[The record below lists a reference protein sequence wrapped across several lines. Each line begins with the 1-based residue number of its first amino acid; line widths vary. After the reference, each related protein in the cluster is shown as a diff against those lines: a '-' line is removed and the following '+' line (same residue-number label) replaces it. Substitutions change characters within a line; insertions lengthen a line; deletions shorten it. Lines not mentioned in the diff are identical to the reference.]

1 MLSTEFRKFF
11 VLLIIGIAS
20 ISFQTTAQPIKELS
34 SSEIKI
40 ALQKLNTL
48 GSVLYIAAHPDD
60 ENTAVLSYFSY
71 GQKLRTGYLAL
82 TRGDGGQNLIGS
94 EQSELLG
101 VIRTQEL
108 LAARRTDGAEQFF
121 SRAVDFGYSKSSDET
136 LEIWDKQKILSD
148 VVWVIRKFKPDII
161 ITRFPTTGE
170 GGHGHHTASAILAL
184 EAFQLAADS
193 NIFREQLEFVSIWQT
208 KRIFW
213 NAWLPQ
219 YNESYKDSTGIIA
232 LDIGQYN
239 PLLGKSYVELAAL
252 SRTMHKS
259 QGFGAEGKRGEYFNY
274 FKLLQGEPA
283 QNDLLKNIDLSWSR
297 LAGSEKVSQLLM
309 EAEKK
314 FNLDDPSSILELLVQ
329 AYSELQKLDNSF
341 WREIKM
347 KELSEVI
354 KACSGIWLEAIA
366 DDYNSYPGGKI
377 HISTGIV
384 NRSKFPITLKNI
396 SLTYS
401 DKLNDLNI
409 ILLNGKFKKND
420 FQMMIPETIQYSQPY
435 WLVQQ
440 PTKGSFNIE
449 NQVEVG
455 MPENPSSLTAS
466 FILNLSGTEI
476 TYKIPVL
483 FRWVDQVEGEK
494 YRTIEITPPVT
505 VNIKDKVFLFADD
518 NPKQI
523 EVSIT
528 NHKDSTAGKLS
539 LNIPAEWKIEP
550 HDYSFSL
557 IKKNEEKSFSFK
569 IYPPVNEE
577 IADVAAIINIE
588 GKVYSKSLT
597 RINYSHIPI
606 QTLLPEANSKFVR
619 LHINKTIQNIGYIM
633 GSGDEIPDYLR
644 QLGYNCTILTDAD
657 IEQKDLSLF
666 DVIISGIRAYNTRD
680 QLINLQPKILDYI
693 FKGGTFL
700 SQYNTNRDILINPG
714 PYPFNI
720 SRERVTV
727 EDSPVNILTPNHI
740 ILNTPNEIKK
750 NDFDN
755 WIQERGLYFADKWDD
770 KYEAI
775 LGFRDSG
782 EKEQS
787 GGVLISKYGKGAF
800 IYTGL
805 SFFRQIPA
813 GVPGAMKLF
822 INLIS
827 YKNGNG

>member
-1 MLSTEFRKFF
+1 MQRNRIKEFLGFI
-11 VLLIIGIAS
+11 LIGLAS
-20 ISFQTTAQPIKELS
+20 ISFQTLAQPVKELS
-34 SSEIKI
+34 ASEIKI

-108 LAARRTDGAEQFF
+108 LAARRIDGAEQFF
-121 SRAVDFGYSKSSDET
+121 SRAIDFGYSKSPNET

-184 EAFQLAADS
+184 EAFHLAADP
-193 NIFREQLEFVSIWQT
+193 NIFPEQLEFVSTWQP

-219 YNESYKDSTGIIA
+219 YNDSYKDSTGIIP
-232 LDIGQYN
+232 LNIGEYD

-259 QGFGAEGKRGEYFNY
+259 QGFGAEGRRGEFYNY
-274 FKLLQGEPA
+274 FKLMDGEPA
-283 QNDLLKNIDLSWSR
+283 QNDLLENIDLSWAR
-297 LAGSEKVSQLLM
+297 VNGSEKVAQLLM
-309 EAEKK
+309 DAEQK
-314 FNLDDPSSILELLVQ
+314 FNPDNPSSILDILFE
-329 AYSELQKLDNSF
+329 AYSEMQKLDDSY
-341 WREIKM
+341 WREIKL
-347 KELSEVI
+347 KELSEI
-354 KACSGIWLEAIA
+354 IRACSGLWMEAITN
-366 DDYNSYPGGKI
+366 DYNTYPNANVNLA
-377 HISTGIV
+377 TGIV
-384 NRSKFPITLKNI
+384 NRSNVP
-396 SLTYS
+396 
-401 DKLNDLNI
+401 I
-409 ILLNGKFKKND
+409 ILKSIFLSASNELIKLDTNLENGKFIKNE
-420 FQMMIPETIQYSQPY
+420 FELHIPDTIQYSQPY
-435 WLVQQ
+435 WLTQK
-440 PTKGSFNIE
+440 PSKGSFN
-449 NQVEVG
+449 VEKQDEIG
-455 MPENPSSLTAS
+455 LPEKPSPLTAS
-466 FILNLSGTEI
+466 FILSFNGVEI
-476 TYKIPVL
+476 SYQIPVL

-494 YRTIEITPPVT
+494 YRAIEITPPVT
-505 VNIKDKVFLFADD
+505 VNIKDKVYLFADD

-528 NHKDSTAGKLS
+528 NHKDSTAGKLL
-539 LNIPAEWKIEP
+539 LNIPVGWKVEP
-550 HDYSFSL
+550 VDYDFFL
-557 IKKNEEKSFSFK
+557 TKRNEEKIFSFQ
-569 IYPPVNEE
+569 IYPPLNEE
-577 IADVAAIINIE
+577 TVDISAMVKIDE
-588 GKVYSKSLT
+588 KTYSKSLT
-597 RINYSHIPI
+597 HIDYSHIPI
-606 QTLLPEANSKFVR
+606 QTLVLEAKSKFIR
-619 LHINKTIQNIGYIM
+619 LHINKSIQNIGYIM

-644 QLGYNCTILTDAD
+644 QLGYNCSLLTDAD
-657 IEQKDLSLF
+657 IEQNDLTSF
-666 DVIISGIRAYNTRD
+666 DAIISGIRAYSTREK
-680 QLINLQPKILDYI
+680 LINLQPKILDYI

-727 EDSPVNILTPNHI
+727 EDSPVNILKPEHS
-740 ILNTPNEIKK
+740 ILNSPNKITIT
-750 NDFDN
+750 DFDN
-755 WIQERGLYFADKWDD
+755 WIQERGLYFADKWND
-770 KYEAI
+770 KYETI
-775 LGFRDSG
+775 LGFNDPG
-782 EKEQS
+782 EKEQD
-787 GGVLISKYGKGAF
+787 GGVLISKYGKGTF

-813 GVPGAMKLF
+813 GVPGAVKLF

-827 YKNGNG
+827 FKNGNG

>member
-1 MLSTEFRKFF
+1 MLNTEIRKFF
-11 VLLIIGIAS
+11 NLFLLGITFVVNQLA
-20 ISFQTTAQPIKELS
+20 AQPIKELS

-108 LAARRTDGAEQFF
+108 LAARRIDGAEQYF
-121 SRAVDFGYSKSSDET
+121 SRAIDFGYSKSSDET

-148 VVWVIRKFKPDII
+148 VVWVIRKFKPDVI

-184 EAFQLAADS
+184 EAFQLAADP
-193 NIFREQLEFVSIWQT
+193 NVFPEQLEFVSTWQT

-219 YNESYKDSTGIIA
+219 NNESYKDSTGIIA

-259 QGFGAEGKRGEYFNY
+259 QGFGAEGRRGEFFNY
-274 FKLLQGEPA
+274 FKLLGGDPA
-283 QNDLLKNIDLSWSR
+283 QNDLLENIDLSWSR
-297 LAGSEKVSQLLM
+297 VAGSEKVSQLLM

-314 FNLDDPSSILELLVQ
+314 FNPDDPSSILEILVQ
-329 AYSELQKLDNSF
+329 AYSELQKLDNSY
-341 WREIKM
+341 WREIKT

-354 KACSGIWLEAIA
+354 RACSGIWLEAIA
-366 DDYNSYPGGKI
+366 GDYSTYPNGKI
-377 HISTGIV
+377 NLSTGIV
-384 NRSKFPITLKNI
+384 NRSGFPITLKNI
-396 SLTYS
+396 FLA
-401 DKLNDLNI
+401 DLNVLSDLNI
-409 ILLNGKFKKND
+409 VLLNGKFQKND
-420 FQMMIPETIQYSQPY
+420 FEIPIREAMQYSQPY
-435 WLVQQ
+435 WLIQ
-440 PTKGSFNIE
+440 PPSKGSFNIE
-449 NQVEVG
+449 RQVEIG
-455 MPENPSSLTAS
+455 MPEKSSSLIAS
-466 FILNLSGTEI
+466 FVLDFNGTGI
-476 TYKIPVL
+476 TYKTPVL
-483 FRWVDQVEGEK
+483 FRWVDQVEGEN
-494 YRTIEITPPVT
+494 YRAVEITPPVT
-505 VNIKDKVFLFADD
+505 ININDKVYLFADD
-518 NPKQI
+518 TPKLV

-528 NHKDSTAGKLS
+528 NHKDSSAGKLS
-539 LNIPAEWKIEP
+539 LNIPAGWKIEP
-550 HDYSFSL
+550 PYYNFFL
-557 IKKNEEKSFSFK
+557 TKKNEKKNFSFN
-569 IYPPVNEE
+569 IYPPANEE
-577 IADVAAIINIE
+577 VTDVSAMVNIN
-588 GKVYSKSLT
+588 GNKYSKSLI

-606 QTLLPEANSKFVR
+606 QTLLPEAKSKFVR
-619 LHINKTIQNIGYIM
+619 LHINKNIQNIGYIM

-644 QLGYNCTILTDAD
+644 QLGYNCTLLTDTD
-657 IEQKDLSLF
+657 IEQKDLSSF
-666 DVIISGIRAYNTRD
+666 DAIVSGIRAYNTRD
-680 QLINLQPKILDYI
+680 QLTNLQPKILDYI
-693 FKGGTFL
+693 YNGGTFL

-714 PYPFNI
+714 PYPFSI
-720 SRERVTV
+720 SRERITV
-727 EDSPVNILTPNHI
+727 EDSPVDILNPTHL
-740 ILNTPNEIKK
+740 ILNTPNKITV

-755 WIQERGLYFADKWDD
+755 WIQERGLYFADKWDV
-770 KYEAI
+770 KYETI
-775 LGFRDSG
+775 LGFTDPG
-782 EKEQS
+782 EKEQA
-787 GGVLISKYGKGAF
+787 GGVLISKYGKGTF

-813 GVPGAMKLF
+813 GIPGAFKLF

>member
-1 MLSTEFRKFF
+1 MLKTEIRKFF
-11 VLLIIGIAS
+11 NLLLLGIAF
-20 ISFQTTAQPIKELS
+20 ISNQLTAQPIKELS

-108 LAARRTDGAEQFF
+108 LAARRIDGAEQYF
-121 SRAVDFGYSKSSDET
+121 SRAIDFGYSKSSDET

-161 ITRFPTTGE
+161 ITRFPTTGQ

-184 EAFQLAADS
+184 EAFHLAADP
-193 NIFREQLEFVSIWQT
+193 NVFPEQLEFVSTWQT

-219 YNESYKDSTGIIA
+219 YNESYKDSSGVIA

-259 QGFGAEGKRGEYFNY
+259 QGFGAEGRRGEFYNY
-274 FKLLQGEPA
+274 FKLLDGDPA
-283 QNDLLKNIDLSWSR
+283 QNDLLEHIDLSWSR
-297 LAGSEKVSQLLM
+297 VAGSEKVSKLLM

-314 FNLDDPSSILELLVQ
+314 FNPDDPSSILEILLQ
-329 AYSELQKLDNSF
+329 AYSELQKLDASY
-341 WREIKM
+341 WREIKI

-354 KACSGIWLEAIA
+354 RACSGIWLEAIA
-366 DDYNSYPGGKI
+366 NDYSTYPRGKI
-377 HISTGIV
+377 NLSTGIV
-384 NRSKFPITLKNI
+384 NRSGFPITLKNI
-396 SLTYS
+396 FLA
-401 DKLNDLNI
+401 DLNGLSDLNI
-409 ILLNGKFKKND
+409 NLQNGKFQKND
-420 FQMMIPETIQYSQPY
+420 FEISIPEAMQYSQPY
-435 WLVQQ
+435 WLIQH
-440 PTKGSFNIE
+440 PSKGSFNIE
-449 NQVEVG
+449 KQVEIG
-455 MPENPSSLTAS
+455 MPEESSSLIAS
-466 FILNLSGTEI
+466 FVLNFNSIEI
-476 TYKIPVL
+476 TFKTPVL

-494 YRTIEITPPVT
+494 YRAIEITPPVT
-505 VNIKDKVFLFADD
+505 VNIKDKIYLFADD
-518 NPKQI
+518 NPKLI

-528 NHKDSTAGKLS
+528 NHKDSTAGKLL
-539 LNIPAEWKIEP
+539 LNIPAGWKVEP
-550 HDYSFSL
+550 VDYDFFL
-557 IKKNEEKSFSFK
+557 TKKNEEKNFSFK
-569 IYPPVNEE
+569 IYPPLNEE
-577 IADVAAIINIE
+577 AADVSAIVNID
-588 GKVYSKSLT
+588 GIAYSKSLT

-606 QTLLPEANSKFVR
+606 QTLLPEAKSKFVR
-619 LHINKTIQNIGYIM
+619 LHINKSIQNIGYIM
-633 GSGDEIPDYLR
+633 GSGDDISNYLR
-644 QLGYNCTILTDAD
+644 QLGYNCSLLTDSD
-657 IEQKDLSLF
+657 IEQKDLSVF
-666 DVIISGIRAYNTRD
+666 DAIILGIRAYNTRD

-720 SRERVTV
+720 SRERITV
-727 EDSPVNILTPNHI
+727 EDSPVNILNPKHL
-740 ILNTPNEIKK
+740 ILNTPNDITIIE
-750 NDFDN
+750 FDN

-770 KYEAI
+770 KYETI
-775 LGFRDSG
+775 LGFKDPG
-782 EKEQS
+782 EKEQT
-787 GGVLISKYGKGAF
+787 GGILISKYGKGTF

-813 GVPGAMKLF
+813 GVPGAIKLF